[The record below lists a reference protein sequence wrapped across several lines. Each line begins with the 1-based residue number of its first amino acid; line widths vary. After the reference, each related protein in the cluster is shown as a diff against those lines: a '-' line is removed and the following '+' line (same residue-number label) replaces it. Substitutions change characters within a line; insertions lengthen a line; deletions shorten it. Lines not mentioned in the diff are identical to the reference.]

1 MAKTSDDKKAFY
13 LYNDYIDHVE
23 LMSDEDAGKL
33 FKAILKYENG
43 METGELSDVAAIAFS
58 FIKNQLDRDAD
69 KYEEICR
76 KNRQNGMKGG
86 RPRKKPENDENRQ
99 VSQENPKNRS
109 VSENGTEENLK
120 EDAEHTNEAKKRE
133 AKQFP
138 KNFEEFWA
146 IYPRKEDKGMAYAKY
161 TARLKDGFSPEEL
174 LDAAKAYAEQCRR
187 NRTEKQYIKQA
198 KTFLSD
204 KTPFTDFLKKEG
216 TAEPNDIGYGEV
228 DFSKLVETGGTTA

>member
-1 MAKTSDDKKAFY
+1 MAKASDDKKAFY

-33 FKAILKYENG
+33 FKAILRYENG
-43 METGELSDVAAIAFS
+43 RETGELSGVATIAFS

-86 RPRKKPENDENRQ
+86 RPRKKQEHDENQQ
-99 VSQENPKNRS
+99 VPSENPKNQS
-109 VSENGTEENLK
+109 VPK
-120 EDAEHTNEAKKRE
+120 VDPEDAEQGTEVKKKSE
-133 AKQFP
+133 KQFP
-138 KNFEEFWA
+138 KNFEEFWSV
-146 IYPRKEDKGMAYAKY
+146 YPRKDDKGMAYAKY
-161 TARLKDGFSPEEL
+161 TARIKDGFSPEEL
-174 LDAAKAYAEQCRR
+174 ISAAKAYAEQCRR

-204 KTPFTDFLKKEG
+204 KTPFTDFLKDEN
-216 TAEPNDIGYGEV
+216 AVENENDGYGEV
-228 DFSKLVETGGTTA
+228 DFSKLIGTGGTI

>member
-1 MAKTSDDKKAFY
+1 MAKASDDKKAFY

-33 FKAILKYENG
+33 FKAILRYENG
-43 METGELSDVAAIAFS
+43 IETGELSGVATIAFS

-86 RPRKKPENDENRQ
+86 RPRKKQEHDENQQAPQESPENQ
-99 VSQENPKNRS
+99 S
-109 VSENGTEENLK
+109 VPEADSK
-120 EDAEHTNEAKKRE
+120 DAEQAEAAKRK
-133 AKQFP
+133 AGKQFP
-138 KNFEEFWA
+138 KNFEEFWSV
-146 IYPRKEDKGMAYAKY
+146 YPRKDDKGMAYAKY
-161 TARLKDGFSPEEL
+161 TARIKDGFSPEEL
-174 LDAAKAYAEQCRR
+174 ISAAKAYAEQCRR

-204 KTPFTDFLKKEG
+204 KTPFTDFLKEENAAG
-216 TAEPNDIGYGEV
+216 NENDGYGEV
-228 DFSKLVETGGTTA
+228 DFSKLIGTGGTI

>member
-1 MAKTSDDKKAFY
+1 MAKASDDKKAFY

-33 FKAILKYENG
+33 FKAILRYENG
-43 METGELSDVAAIAFS
+43 KEIGELSGVATIAFS

-86 RPRKKPENDENRQ
+86 RPRKKQEHDENQQ
-99 VSQENPKNRS
+99 VPPENPKNQS
-109 VSENGTEENLK
+109 VPKADS
-120 EDAEHTNEAKKRE
+120 EDAEQEAEAKKKVG
-133 AKQFP
+133 KQFP
-138 KNFEEFWA
+138 KNFEEFWTV
-146 IYPRKEDKGMAYAKY
+146 YPRKDDKGMAYAKY
-161 TARLKDGFSPEEL
+161 TARIKDGFSPEEL
-174 LDAAKAYAEQCRR
+174 ISAAKAYAEQCRR

-204 KTPFTDFLKKEG
+204 KTPFTDFLKEG
-216 TAEPNDIGYGEV
+216 NAAESENDGYGEV
-228 DFSKLVETGGTTA
+228 DFSKLIGTGGTI